1 MRINIR
7 IYSIEISSLWFQF
20 FFRYFSNDTIEEE
33 RKRCKDLRFNRVWA
47 IRILFKI
54 YSPLDYSI
62 YPPVFDI
69 STFIFTSYGNKYT
82 RSIKRIAY
90 SSFYWREQYIT
101 RSWKFR
107 SGQWQS
113 LIYYFAILRPRCFKI
128 HVNLSAQLAVST
140 LVSRFFFLF
149 FYSEQLKFEIDCEFK
164 PFFPFNKIPSPEI
177 FQSNSAGQ
185 SYPTVSIV
193 VRTCSI
199 NVVETRFSIRW

>member
-7 IYSIEISSLWFQF
+7 ICSIEISSLWFQF
-20 FFRYFSNDTIEEE
+20 FFRYFSKIQSNEEE

-149 FYSEQLKFEIDCEFK
+149 FLLRAAK
-164 PFFPFNKIPSPEI
+164 
-177 FQSNSAGQ
+177 
-185 SYPTVSIV
+185 
-193 VRTCSI
+193 VR
-199 NVVETRFSIRW
+199 NWLRV